1 MLLGYHEDCSDAGAE
16 QRMRFGLRWK
26 HALGLGLEEG
36 FDAGR
41 LVPLQAQAVGSWLE
55 SLRSLVSA
63 ISWYGSK
70 RPTSFWN
77 YAVEHPDP
85 ARRLSDH
92 NTSAFYDN
100 FVSSREL
107 L

>member
-1 MLLGYHEDCSDAGAE
+1 MPEPSKGCDSACAGNTPSVSGSKKVSTRAVLCRFKRKLLDRG
-16 QRMRFGLRWK
+16 
-26 HALGLGLEEG
+26 
-36 FDAGR
+36 
-41 LVPLQAQAVGSWLE
+41 LE